1 MGRRGC
7 ASAMGMIKFPS
18 SCSSPKASCNQFID
32 YYICSRG
39 VFCINHIKLRNFVVI
54 TIECSIATVDRGSI
68 MTRIYRWS
76 MMVYSSL
83 QAEFMV
89 TKYDHIINMDFTSI
103 STEIGCNMGE
113 SSTSVCTNLVTVNQ
127 QLASYL
133 FVLVDLVI
141 SENDLFTVSLM
152 INIVLEVIWYI

>member
-1 MGRRGC
+1 
-7 ASAMGMIKFPS
+7 
-18 SCSSPKASCNQFID
+18 
-32 YYICSRG
+32 
-39 VFCINHIKLRNFVVI
+39 
-54 TIECSIATVDRGSI
+54 
-68 MTRIYRWS
+68 
-76 MMVYSSL
+76 
-83 QAEFMV
+83 
-89 TKYDHIINMDFTSI
+89 MDFTSI

-113 SSTSVCTNLVTVNQ
+113 SSTSVCTNLVIVNQ

>member
-18 SCSSPKASCNQFID
+18 SCSSPKALCNQFID

-54 TIECSIATVDRGSI
+54 TIECSIAPVDRGSI

-89 TKYDHIINMDFTSI
+89 TKYDGHIQNIASF
-103 STEIGCNMGE
+103 STKMVYRRKRHLQYGI
-113 SSTSVCTNLVTVNQ
+113 CTYIQPWL
-127 QLASYL
+127 LASCFHDYAHTYT
-133 FVLVDLVI
+133 DKSGI
-141 SENDLFTVSLM
+141 R
-152 INIVLEVIWYI
+152 

>member
-89 TKYDHIINMDFTSI
+89 TKYDGHIHMIFFMYFHKSLCCRECHRN
-103 STEIGCNMGE
+103 
-113 SSTSVCTNLVTVNQ
+113 VCTNAN
-127 QLASYL
+127 AMWY
-133 FVLVDLVI
+133 VI
-141 SENDLFTVSLM
+141 SIYELLIPSTVISTS
-152 INIVLEVIWYI
+152 NVTFYDK